1 MFVGSTSDFALVSEG
16 INRLAEIEESPE
28 PGYGLLAF
36 ARDLHAERCR
46 LDQQALEAARQ
57 TLAQEGV

>member
-1 MFVGSTSDFALVSEG
+1 MALESTSVLTLESEG
-16 INRLAEIEESPE
+16 INRLDDIEESPE